1 MKSSVLKMTK
11 TAVATI
17 MSKTTVGM
25 KVVNIKRQGRKEKR
39 NAPFHLK
46 LAEGVSY
53 NLPPVLS

>member
-1 MKSSVLKMTK
+1 
-11 TAVATI
+11 